1 VLAAILTAVHLLLAL
16 LLIALVLLHRG
27 QGGGISD
34 MFGGGIGGA
43 VQGSAIAE
51 RNLTRL
57 TVAAVLLFITTSIS
71 LLLVG

>member
-1 VLAAILTAVHLLLAL
+1 MVSAILTAVHLLLAL
-16 LLIALVLLHRG
+16 LLIGLVLLHRG

-43 VQGSAIAE
+43 VQVSAIAE

-57 TVAAVLLFITTSIS
+57 TVVAVLLFGVTSVS
-71 LLLVG
+71 LLVVG

>member
-1 VLAAILTAVHLLLAL
+1 MLAAFLTAVHLLLAL
-16 LLIALVLLHRG
+16 LLIGLVLLHRG

-57 TVAAVLLFITTSIS
+57 TVAAVLLFVTTSIS
-71 LLLVG
+71 LLVVG

>member
-1 VLAAILTAVHLLLAL
+1 LLAAILTAVHLLLAL
-16 LLIALVLLHRG
+16 LLISLVLLHRG

-57 TVAAVLLFITTSIS
+57 TVGAVLLFGVTSVS
-71 LLLVG
+71 LLVVG